1 MKRMKHYLFDDKEK
15 NIRINKHDLPS
26 PWINYLSNGNL
37 HAIVSHVGGGFLWY
51 KDSINCRISRYRMN
65 HLPIDSP
72 GFYIYI
78 KNEDGKVWSPSFRPV
93 EEKLDDWHCTHG
105 QGETSFYAK
114 CGNNEA
120 FLKLFITPDY
130 DVIVWEI
137 EVKNNGETLK
147 NYDVFAYVEL
157 AQFAWHGD
165 EESGYYW
172 RHMLK
177 TWFDKKSESL
187 MYMFHYP
194 KNENEKKNLPLVWF
208 ASDSKITSF
217 SGDRDAFVGN
227 YRYEK
232 NPVAVENGV
241 CGNDE
246 IWSGNPCAALHT
258 KMYIASNE
266 STCVRFYLGLT
277 AGALLEIEKVK
288 SQVNELLQEF
298 RTTNEIDVQYHKVK
312 DWFNEYL
319 GKFTCS
325 IPDKNAERQINIW
338 GPANA
343 LQTALYSRSV
353 NALAP
358 GVRQIGT
365 RDSAQDMLAIC
376 HTNPEMAEDM
386 LLYLLT
392 RQFEDGSCTP
402 MSSKREGFVCNTKI
416 IKSDVHLWLPLLAYF
431 LAAESDL
438 KFLEKKVP
446 YLGKDGVSATG
457 EATVWEHLLRAINFT
472 QFHLGKNG
480 IPLTLKGDW
489 NDIIGKF
496 SQEGKGESVF
506 AAQQYVVALDK
517 LILLAE
523 ALGDTENADKF
534 KDYKEKQEEAILN
547 CAWNGKWW
555 YRCFKDD
562 GTPIGCETD
571 EFGKVWI
578 NSQTWSVI
586 SGIGSDEQ
594 KQAGMD
600 AVSKYLD
607 TGMGLRKLAPGFK
620 TYPDVED
627 PFSTYNPG
635 NGENG
640 AIFCHAHT
648 WAVIAEAMLGNADRA
663 WKYYNDILPH
673 NCIEKVGIDVYK
685 SEPYAWVS
693 NIVGPENPKRGW
705 GNVSHITG
713 AAPWMVLAAERYL
726 LGVQSELNGV
736 TIEPCIPKD
745 WKTITICRVY
755 QGKKLNITVENPNG
769 MNKGVHQLKV
779 NGKIVDGNFIAKN
792 FIAECKENTIEVI
805 AYM

>member
-1 MKRMKHYLFDDKEK
+1 MKHYSFNDTEK

-37 HAIVSHVGGGFLWY
+37 HAMVSQAGGGFLWY
-51 KDSINCRISRYRMN
+51 KDAINCRISRYRMN

-78 KNEDGKVWSPSFRPV
+78 KNEDGTVWSPSFRPV
-93 EEKLDDWHCTHG
+93 EEKLDQWYCEHG
-105 QGETSFYAK
+105 QGETGFYARL
-114 CGNNEA
+114 GENEA

-130 DVIVWEI
+130 DALVWELEI
-137 EVKNNGETLK
+137 KNNGETVK
-147 NYDVFAYVEL
+147 NFDVFAYVEL
-157 AQFAWHGD
+157 AQFSWHGD

-177 TWFDKKSESL
+177 TWFDEKSESV

-208 ASDSKITSF
+208 ASDRKIESF

-232 NPVAVENGV
+232 NPMAVENGI
-241 CGNDE
+241 CGNEE

-258 KMYIASNE
+258 KVEVSKSE
-266 STCVRFYLGLT
+266 SQSVRFYLGLT
-277 AGALLEIEKVK
+277 AGALLEIENVK
-288 SQVNELLQEF
+288 LQVNELLKKF
-298 RTTNEIDVQYHKVK
+298 RTTDEVNKQYCKVK
-312 DWFNEYL
+312 EWFEDYL
-319 GKFTCS
+319 SKFSCNV
-325 IPDKNAERQINIW
+325 PNKNVERQINIW

-365 RDSAQDMLAIC
+365 RDSAQDMLAVC

-402 MSSKREGFVCNTKI
+402 MSSKREGFVCNTTI

-431 LAAESDL
+431 LGSECDL

-446 YLGKDGVSATG
+446 YLDRDGVSQVG
-457 EATVWEHLLRAINFT
+457 DATVWEHLLMAIDFT
-472 QFHLGKNG
+472 ESHLGTKG
-480 IPLTLKGDW
+480 IPLTLRGDW

-506 AAQQYVVALDK
+506 AAQQYVVALRK
-517 LILLAE
+517 MISIAKSI
-523 ALGDTENADKF
+523 GDDENAEKLTE
-534 KDYKEKQEEAILN
+534 YKEKQEKAILN

-562 GTPIGCETD
+562 GTPVGCETD

-586 SGIGSDEQ
+586 SGVGTAEQ
-594 KQAGMD
+594 MNAGMD

-620 TYPDVED
+620 TYPDVKD

-640 AIFCHAHT
+640 AVFCHAHT
-648 WAVIAEAMLGNADRA
+648 WAVIAEAILGDGERA

-693 NIVGPENPKRGW
+693 NIVGVENPKRGW

-713 AAPWMVLAAERYL
+713 TAPWMVVAAERYL
-726 LGVQSELNGV
+726 LGVQSELEG
-736 TIEPCIPKD
+736 IRIDPCIPKNWD
-745 WKTITICRVY
+745 KVTINRKY
-755 QGKKLNITVENPNG
+755 QDKMLNITVENKSG
-769 MNKGVHQLKV
+769 VSKGVKSMMV
-779 NGKIVDGNFIAKN
+779 NGINTDGNFISKDMVLGC
-792 FIAECKENTIEVI
+792 ESDSIEII

>member
-1 MKRMKHYLFDDKEK
+1 MSHYVFCDNEK
-15 NIRINKHDLPS
+15 KVRIHKHDLPS
-26 PWINYLSNGNL
+26 PWISYLSNGNL
-37 HAIVSHVGGGFLWY
+37 HAMVSHVGGGFLWY
-51 KDSINCRISRYRMN
+51 QDAINLRISRYRMN
-65 HLPIDSP
+65 HMPIDSP

-78 KNEDGKVWSPSFRPV
+78 KNEDGTVWSPSFRPV
-93 EEKLDDWHCTHG
+93 EEPLDDWYCEHG
-105 QGETSFYAK
+105 QGETGYYAK
-114 CGNNEA
+114 YGSYEA
-120 FLKLFITPDY
+120 YLKLFITPDY
-130 DVIVWEI
+130 DVLVWEL
-137 EVKNNGETLK
+137 ELRNNGKKTE
-147 NYDVFAYVEL
+147 NFDVFAYVEL
-157 AQFAWHGD
+157 AQFSWHGD

-177 TWFDKKSESL
+177 TWFDAPSQSV

-194 KNENEKKNLPLVWF
+194 KNETEKRTLPLVWF
-208 ASDSKITSF
+208 ATDSKVESF
-217 SGDRDAFVGN
+217 SGDRDSFVGN

-232 NPVAVENGV
+232 NPVAVENGI
-241 CGNDE
+241 CQNEE
-246 IWSGNPCAALHT
+246 IQSGNPCAALHI
-258 KMYIASNE
+258 KMTLKGGKSDN
-266 STCVRFYLGLT
+266 TRFYLGLT
-277 AGALLEIEKVK
+277 KGALLEVDRAK
-288 SQVNELLQEF
+288 SKVNELLIKF
-298 RTTNEIDVQYHKVK
+298 RTTDEISVQYGKVGE
-312 DWFNEYL
+312 WFQNYF
-319 GKFTCS
+319 GKFSCT
-325 IPDKNAERQINIW
+325 IPDKDAERQINVW
-338 GPANA
+338 GPVNA

-365 RDSAQDMLAIC
+365 RDSAQDMLAMC
-376 HTNPEMAEDM
+376 HAKPEMAEEM

-431 LAAESDL
+431 LAAETDL
-438 KFLEKKVP
+438 QFLKKKGSFL
-446 YLGKDGVSATG
+446 YKDGVSQA
-457 EATVWEHLLRAINFT
+457 EQATVWEHLVRAIEFT
-472 QFHLGKNG
+472 QSHLGENG

-496 SQEGKGESVF
+496 SQQGKGESVF

-517 LILLAE
+517 MIQLSDALEDSVNAE
-523 ALGDTENADKF
+523 KF
-534 KDYKEKQEEAILN
+534 RIYKENQEEAILN

-562 GTPIGCETD
+562 GTPVGCETD

-586 SGIGSDEQ
+586 SGVGSNEQ

-600 AVSKYLD
+600 AVSRYLD

-620 TYPDVED
+620 TYPDVAD

-648 WAVIAEAMLGNADRA
+648 WAVIAEAILGNADRA

-673 NCIEKVGIDVYK
+673 SCVHKVGIDVYK

-726 LGVQSELNGV
+726 LGIRSELDGIYV
-736 TIEPCIPKD
+736 DPCIPAD
-745 WKTITICRVY
+745 WKTISIVREY

-769 MNKGVHQLKV
+769 KRKGVYQLKV
-779 NGKIVDGNFIAKN
+779 DGCTIDGNLIAKDYITWVKN
-792 FIAECKENTIEVI
+792 DTIEIV